1 MVIEAR
7 EPVLPTLP
15 AKVLLSKKFNV
26 PLVAALPLMLPVTEP
41 VLRLR
46 IEEAAIL
53 TFPVIPP
60 LFIVKVEAVPAREMV
75 VAAMALLPE
84 RVRDLPVAMVRAAR
98 ELVVGIPRLPLRV
111 VVLAVPLK
119 LRVPTPLVFPWM
131 SPTMLPALPVP
142 VPMLSMEPV
151 LSVITLASTSKLVVL
166 RVLAASRIIL
176 AKELVL
182 EPRLLVRVVLA
193 ALNLRV
199 PELSVVPW
207 MLPVTAP
214 VPRIKVELLPIFK
227 LVAWIVLLLVAAS
240 RVTPSKITTL
250 ASAVLA
256 VEPPILL
263 VVLRLALK
271 LTLPLLLVPLIVP
284 AITPLPKFRVESV
297 LRVIVVLVMAAELLF
312 RVEPELRLM
321 VLEVRVP
328 LPKVRIALV
337 PRVVVVLVIAPEP
350 EIAKLEPE
358 LRVRVVAPVIDP
370 EEKLRLESEFRVMI

>member
-1 MVIEAR
+1 VVVSEIR
-7 EPVLPTLP
+7 LVVEP
-15 AKVLLSKKFNV
+15 KV
-26 PLVAALPLMLPVTEP
+26 
-41 VLRLR
+41 
-46 IEEAAIL
+46 
-53 TFPVIPP
+53 
-60 LFIVKVEAVPAREMV
+60 MV
-75 VAAMALLPE
+75 VAE
-84 RVRDLPVAMVRAAR
+84 
-98 ELVVGIPRLPLRV
+98 
-111 VVLAVPLK
+111 
-119 LRVPTPLVFPWM
+119 
-131 SPTMLPALPVP
+131 
-142 VPMLSMEPV
+142 ME
-151 LSVITLASTSKLVVL
+151 
-166 RVLAASRIIL
+166 
-176 AKELVL
+176 
-182 EPRLLVRVVLA
+182 
-193 ALNLRV
+193 
-199 PELSVVPW
+199 
-207 MLPVTAP
+207 
-214 VPRIKVELLPIFK
+214 
-227 LVAWIVLLLVAAS
+227 LLLVAAS